1 MEPTVIPSSKQ
12 RVSDLPHNDTI
23 CAISTPHGV
32 GGIAVIRVSGPCAFD
47 CAQRIWR
54 GKNLNDCSSHTAHL
68 GWLLDSEGRD
78 LDQAVATVF
87 RTPNSFTGEDVV
99 ELSVHG
105 SLYVQQELLH
115 ALIANGARLAEA
127 GEFTRRAYSAG
138 HLDLAQA
145 EAVADMIASS
155 DRAAHRLALTQMRGN
170 YSKRLAD
177 LRNQMV
183 DLASLL
189 ELELDFS
196 EEDVEFASRSKLIDL
211 ANEIYAEVTRLASS
225 FRQGQAIK
233 NGIPVAIVGATN
245 AGKSSLLNA
254 LLADDRAIVSDI
266 HGTTR
271 DVVEDTLRL
280 GDYTFR
286 IMDTAGIRHTT
297 DTIEA
302 IGIERSQKAAQR
314 AHILLCVFDQHDPQ
328 PITLP
333 ATDATPIIIINKSDL
348 PASPALNEAITSS
361 FHKSDYSE
369 LSENSENSELSEN
382 SECSENSENSEHS
395 LISISIK
402 SGSGLETLKQALID
416 IAATSE
422 ANTASIL
429 VTNQRHYQALR
440 DAADSIARAI
450 DGLNANLSGD
460 LVAQDIRLTIHHLS
474 SILGDIPSTEL
485 LATIFSRFCI
495 GK

>member
-1 MEPTVIPSSKQ
+1 MEPTVIPSSEQ
-12 RVSDLPHNDTI
+12 RVSNLPHNDTI

-32 GGIAVIRVSGPCAFD
+32 GGIAVIRVSGPCAFE
-47 CAQRIWR
+47 CALRIWR

-87 RTPNSFTGEDVV
+87 RAPNSFTGEDVV

-196 EEDVEFASRSKLIDL
+196 EEDVEFASRSKLIHL

-297 DTIEA
+297 DIIEA

-348 PASPALNEAITSS
+348 PASPALNEVITSS

-369 LSENSENSELSEN
+369 LSENSENSENSEFSELSEL
-382 SECSENSENSEHS
+382 H

-402 SGSGLETLKQALID
+402 SGAGLETLKQALID
-416 IAATSE
+416 IAASSE

-450 DGLNANLSGD
+450 DGFNANLSGD

>member
-1 MEPTVIPSSKQ
+1 MEPTVIPSSEQ

-32 GGIAVIRVSGPCAFD
+32 GGIAVIRVSGPCAFE

-87 RTPNSFTGEDVV
+87 RVPNSFTGEDVV

-155 DRAAHRLALTQMRGN
+155 DRAAHRLALNQMRGN

-196 EEDVEFASRSKLIDL
+196 EEDVEFASRSKLIHL

-348 PASPALNEAITSS
+348 PASPALNEVITSS
-361 FHKSDYSE
+361 FHKSDSSE
-369 LSENSENSELSEN
+369 LSENSEL
-382 SECSENSENSEHS
+382 SEHS